1 MRHKQGRNI
10 SSATVICRMSKA
22 HHTTKPKEKMQASCE
37 QGEDQDVY
45 RQDLGKGRAVEWQQS
60 ESGKAD
66 RDNDAYA

>member
-1 MRHKQGRNI
+1 
-10 SSATVICRMSKA
+10 
-22 HHTTKPKEKMQASCE
+22 MQASCE